1 MACQIGVVIFCVRPD
16 GEGSINGR
24 KIIIMTKP
32 TGTITI
38 KATSEPAKTTNPSK
52 VVEPVKA
59 SNAVTTTAT
68 SKVPESASV
77 LTPVKTDNAIDSA
90 ESIKT
95 GLETGKTASDTI
107 AAISPAE
114 IKTDDVVKTAAASAA
129 EKSPDASAVAVST
142 KMAIA
147 TEIYKR
153 MKTVKGIT
161 RKEILDAFVAEAKLS
176 KAGASTYYQLIKA
189 NVK

>member
-1 MACQIGVVIFCVRPD
+1 MI
-16 GEGSINGR
+16 
-24 KIIIMTKP
+24 KP
-32 TGTITI
+32 TGTITLKATTEQAKPADQI
-38 KATSEPAKTTNPSK
+38 KA
-52 VVEPVKA
+52 VEPIKESA
-59 SNAVTTTAT
+59 AVTTTAT
-68 SKVPESASV
+68 IKAPESASV
-77 LTPVKTDNAIDSA
+77 IMPVKTDNAINPA

-95 GLETGKTASDTI
+95 GLETVKTLSTTI
-107 AAISPAE
+107 APEALPE
-114 IKTDDVVKTAAASAA
+114 IKNDVVKTAAASGA
-129 EKSPDASAVAVST
+129 EKSPVTAPT

>member
-1 MACQIGVVIFCVRPD
+1 MACQIGVVIFYVRPD

-24 KIIIMTKP
+24 KIIIMIKP

-38 KATSEPAKTTNPSK
+38 KATSEPAKTTNAVK

-59 SNAVTTTAT
+59 NNTVTTTGTIKA
-68 SKVPESASV
+68 PESASV
-77 LTPVKTDNAIDSA
+77 LTPVKTDNATNPA
-90 ESIKT
+90 EFIKT
-95 GLETGKTASDTI
+95 GLETGKTSSNTI
-107 AAISPAE
+107 APEALPE
-114 IKTDDVVKTAAASAA
+114 IKTNDLTTAATSGA
-129 EKSPDASAVAVST
+129 EKKPDASALAVPT

-153 MKTVKGIT
+153 MKTVKGVT

>member
-1 MACQIGVVIFCVRPD
+1 MWSARLGVECFYVRPD
-16 GEGSINGR
+16 GDDSINRR
-24 KIIIMTKP
+24 KIIIMLKP
-32 TGTITI
+32 TGTITL
-38 KATSEPAKTTNPSK
+38 KAMTEPAKITNPVK

-59 SNAVTTTAT
+59 LDAITTTAA
-68 SKVPESASV
+68 SKAPESASV
-77 LTPVKTDNAIDSA
+77 ITPVKTDNAINPA

-95 GLETGKTASDTI
+95 GLETGKTALDTI
-107 AAISPAE
+107 APGALPE
-114 IKTDDVVKTAAASAA
+114 IKNDVIKTTAASVA
-129 EKSPDASAVAVST
+129 EKSPDASAVAAPT

-153 MKTVKGIT
+153 MKTVKGVT
-161 RKEILDAFVAEAKLS
+161 RKEILDTFVAEAKLS

>member
-1 MACQIGVVIFCVRPD
+1 MI
-16 GEGSINGR
+16 
-24 KIIIMTKP
+24 KP
-32 TGTITI
+32 TGTITL
-38 KATSEPAKTTNPSK
+38 KATTEPAKTTNP
-52 VVEPVKA
+52 VKA
-59 SNAVTTTAT
+59 VETNKATDAVTTTGAI
-68 SKVPESASV
+68 KVPESASG
-77 LTPVKTDNAIDSA
+77 LMPVKTENAINPA

-95 GLETGKTASDTI
+95 GLETGKTPSNRI
-107 AAISPAE
+107 APEALPE
-114 IKTDDVVKTAAASAA
+114 IKNDVVKTAAASAA
-129 EKSPDASAVAVST
+129 EKSPDASAVAAPT

-153 MKTVKGIT
+153 MKTVKGVT